1 MIHDMVEMEKAG
13 VPTVTILSD
22 GFQHDAQA
30 SALAFGMRGTP
41 YVTVPRVYNNLT
53 VEETV
58 AQTDPV
64 VDELIQLLIQP
75 VEEPEGASKKI
86 EPARVETFEGADQ
99 FDALDNW
106 NSAYL
111 DSDWGDGYP
120 LIPPTPERVEAILKG
135 TTLDPQD
142 VVCSL
147 PPGSGIATVEKIAI
161 NVAMAGCKPE
171 HLPVIMAAAK
181 AISLMEPRAARGFL
195 MSTSANASLM
205 VVNGPIA
212 RELEINYGRCTLGP
226 GKFSRVN
233 IALGRALTLTLKNVG
248 HWYPGHL
255 DMDTI
260 GTARK
265 FPMLV
270 AENEEDNPWEPFHV
284 EQGFRTDANTITVFS
299 TSWEKD
305 VGDQGNNT
313 GDGLLRTIAYSCT
326 GGDGSYIA
334 NLAGEFDDRPRGAT
348 LILIAPAHARPIAS
362 DGYSKRAAKSFIH
375 AHAKKPAREL
385 INNFNVP
392 DKVRVAWKWLY
403 ELSHMEQERVILP
416 VQESPDRYYIVC
428 VGADDRAKD
437 LVFGTNTPA
446 TVEIEAR
453 AGI

>member
-248 HWYPGHL
+248 HWYPGVM

-260 GTARK
+260 GTPRK
-265 FPMLV
+265 FSLCL
-270 AENEEDNPWEPFHV
+270 AENEEDSPWEPFHV
-284 EQGFRTDANTITVFS
+284 EQGFPREANTVSVFS
-299 TSWEKD
+299 TGGEVD

-313 GDGLLRTIAYSCT
+313 GDGLLRTIAYSCIW
-326 GGDGSYIA
+326 GSSSYIA
-334 NLAGEFDDRPRGAT
+334 SLAGEFETGPGGAT
-348 LILIAPAHARPIAS
+348 LVLIAPAHARPIAA
-362 DGYSKRAAKSFIH
+362 DGYSKQAAKTFLH
-375 AHAKKPAREL
+375 QHAKTPARNL
-385 INNFNVP
+385 INCFNVP
-392 DKVRVAWKWLY
+392 EKVRTAWKWLY
-403 ELSHMEQERVILP
+403 ELSPMEQERVMLP
-416 VQESPDRYYIVC
+416 VQSGPGRYYLVC
-428 VGADDRAKD
+428 VGANDRAKD
-437 LVFGTNTPA
+437 LVLPSGTPV
-446 TVEIEAR
+446 TVEIEHR
-453 AGI
+453 A